1 MLLSERT
8 PANQCAEHP
17 QVDRAPAQRDPR
29 SSDAALADAAAALRA
44 AEEVLV
50 LGQEIRPLNQDLDK
64 LIYAIFRL

>member
-44 AEEVLV
+44 AEEVPV
-50 LGQEIRPLNQDLDK
+50 LGQRSG
-64 LIYAIFRL
+64 R